1 MKDRI
6 TLSLGDQRRVLVL
19 NQLEA
24 GVVSPEQAALLL
36 GVGPRQLQRLRVR
49 HRQEGAEALVHGNR
63 GRRPVNAVDLG
74 VARRVVELAT
84 GAYVGFN
91 QQHLTEML
99 AEREGMFRSRLTVHR
114 LLSQAGVAAPRT
126 RRSAR
131 AHHRRDRMAQEGI
144 LLQVDGSRHDWLE
157 GRGPY
162 MTLVGGIDDA
172 TGQVPG
178 ATFREQEDAQGY
190 FLMLRQVVVSKR
202 VPLAMYS
209 DRHGI
214 FVKTR
219 KQEPSLE
226 EQLAGRRDP
235 TQMGRLLDEL
245 EGELILARSPQAKG
259 RIERLW
265 GTFQDRLCSEL
276 RLQGVATLE
285 AANVLL
291 AKHVVRHNRRFALP
305 AQDPSP
311 AWEIGTVGWG
321 QRRCPGR
328 LTPKLTILRRTTRGS
343 VLPGAHHPT
352 NRRRLVHRQP
362 CDLSSKGRSSSGR
375 TWRTAASASSG

>member
-36 GVGPRQLQRLRVR
+36 GVGSRQLQRLRVR

-114 LLSQAGVAAPRT
+114 LLHQAGAAAPRT

-276 RLQGVATLE
+276 RLQCVA
-285 AANVLL
+285 
-291 AKHVVRHNRRFALP
+291 
-305 AQDPSP
+305 
-311 AWEIGTVGWG
+311 W
-321 QRRCPGR
+321 
-328 LTPKLTILRRTTRGS
+328 
-343 VLPGAHHPT
+343 
-352 NRRRLVHRQP
+352 RRRGVLHQDRDPEGGGAPEHLPVPLLGHSLTCTPFTGPHQRESWP
-362 CDLSSKGRSSSGR
+362 GCRSMVAPR
-375 TWRTAASASSG
+375 TRRG